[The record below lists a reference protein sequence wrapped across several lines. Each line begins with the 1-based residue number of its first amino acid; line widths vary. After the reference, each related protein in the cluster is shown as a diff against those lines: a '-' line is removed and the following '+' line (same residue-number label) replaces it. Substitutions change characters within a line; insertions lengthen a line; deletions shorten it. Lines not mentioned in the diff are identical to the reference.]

1 MSLSELMIDIPTQH
15 EQNVFGQFDAYAKKI
30 ERTFHVT
37 LIARDGQ
44 VKILGEQ
51 ASAEKARRVL
61 TQLTELSRRGNTI
74 TEQNVDYAISLVFED
89 QEEGIVEIDRELIC
103 HTLQGKPIKPKT
115 LGQKKYVDAIKKDM
129 ITFGLG
135 PAGTGKTY
143 LAMAMAITAFK
154 QNEVERIILT
164 RPAIEAG
171 EKLGFLPGD
180 LQSKIDPYLR
190 PLYDALYQIMG
201 AESFLKNSEKGL
213 IEVAPLAYMRG
224 RTLDNAFIILDEAQN
239 TTPAQMKMFLTRIG
253 FGSKVVITGDS
264 TQKDLPAGTVS
275 GLDVAVKVIKGLEGI
290 SICTLTSKAALDYIG
305 CPYEAEIN
313 LLLTTNDEIREMNRM
328 FRQIDKPTDVL
339 SFPMLEY
346 ETPGEFSGFEEQGEE
361 AFNPESGELMLGD
374 IVISKEKVLEQAEA
388 YGHTPLREFAFL
400 IAHSMLHLFGYD
412 HMEEDE
418 RQVMEAKQRE
428 IMEKVQISR

>member
-1 MSLSELMIDIPTQH
+1 MGILETMIDIPAEH
-15 EQNVFGQFDAYAKKI
+15 EKNVFGQFDIFAKKI
-30 ERTFHVT
+30 ERALHVT
-37 LIARDGQ
+37 LIARNGK
-44 VKILGEQ
+44 VKVLGE
-51 ASAEKARRVL
+51 EKNVERAQQVL
-61 TQLTELSRRGNTI
+61 SQLTELSRRGNTI
-74 TEQNVDYAISLVFED
+74 QEQNVDYALSLTMED
-89 QEEGIVEIDRELIC
+89 SAEDILTIDKDLIC

-115 LGQKKYVDAIKKDM
+115 LGQKKYVDAIREKM

-154 QNEVERIILT
+154 CNEVGRIILT

-201 AESFLKNSEKGL
+201 AESFIKNSEKGL

-264 TQKDLPAGTVS
+264 TQKDLPAGQTS
-275 GLDVAVKVIKGLEGI
+275 GLDVAVSVVKNLEDI
-290 SICTLTSKAALDYIG
+290 SICRLTSRDVVRHPLVQRIVKA
-305 CPYEAEIN
+305 YE
-313 LLLTTNDEIREMNRM
+313 
-328 FRQIDKPTDVL
+328 
-339 SFPMLEY
+339 EY
-346 ETPGEFSGFEEQGEE
+346 EQKQEQKK
-361 AFNPESGELMLGD
+361 S
-374 IVISKEKVLEQAEA
+374 
-388 YGHTPLREFAFL
+388 HTRDRKKR
-400 IAHSMLHLFGYD
+400 GT
-412 HMEEDE
+412 
-418 RQVMEAKQRE
+418 R
-428 IMEKVQISR
+428 

>member
-1 MSLSELMIDIPTQH
+1 MSLSELIIDIPA
-15 EQNVFGQFDAYAKKI
+15 EYEINVFGQFDTYIKKI

-37 LIARDGQ
+37 LISRDGAT
-44 VKILGEQ
+44 KIVGDTIAAQ
-51 ASAEKARRVL
+51 KAQRVL
-61 TQLTELSRRGNTI
+61 TQLVELAKRGNTI

-89 QEEGIVEIDRELIC
+89 QEEALVSIDKDLIC

-115 LGQKKYVDAIKKDM
+115 LGQKKYVDAIRNGM

-154 QNEVERIILT
+154 REEVSRIILT

-201 AESFLKNSEKGL
+201 ADSFLKNSEKGL

-253 FGSKVVITGDS
+253 FGSKVVVTGDQ
-264 TQKDLPAGTVS
+264 TQKDLPKDVTS
-275 GLDVAVKVIKGLEGI
+275 GLDVAMKVL
-290 SICTLTSKAALDYIG
+290 SKV
-305 CPYEAEIN
+305 
-313 LLLTTNDEIREMNRM
+313 DEIGFVKLTNH
-328 FRQIDKPTDVL
+328 DVVRHPL
-339 SFPMLEY
+339 VQKIVKAYEEY
-346 ETPGEFSGFEEQGEE
+346 E
-361 AFNPESGELMLGD
+361 
-374 IVISKEKVLEQAEA
+374 
-388 YGHTPLREFAFL
+388 
-400 IAHSMLHLFGYD
+400 
-412 HMEEDE
+412 E
-418 RQVMEAKQRE
+418 RQNRRSDRAERERKIKQ
-428 IMEKVQISR
+428 EKKGNRRNDS

>member
-1 MSLSELMIDIPTQH
+1 M
-15 EQNVFGQFDAYAKKI
+15 
-30 ERTFHVT
+30 
-37 LIARDGQ
+37 
-44 VKILGEQ
+44 KILGEETVALQ
-51 ASAEKARRVL
+51 AKSVL
-61 TQLTELSRRGNTI
+61 EQLTALARRGNQI
-74 TEQNVDYAISLVFED
+74 QEQNVNYTLALSME
-89 QEEGIVEIDRELIC
+89 QSEGKVLEIDDDIIC

-115 LGQKKYVDAIKKDM
+115 LGQKKYVDAIRKQM
-129 ITFGLG
+129 IVFGLG

-154 QNEVERIILT
+154 NNEVGRIILT

-264 TQKDLPAGTVS
+264 TQKDLPAGQTS
-275 GLDVAVKVIKGLEGI
+275 GLDVAINVVKKIEEI
-290 SICTLTSKAALDYIG
+290 SVCKLTSKDVVRHPLVPADCKG
-305 CPYEAEIN
+305 
-313 LLLTTNDEIREMNRM
+313 IRR
-328 FRQIDKPTDVL
+328 L
-339 SFPMLEY
+339 
-346 ETPGEFSGFEEQGEE
+346 
-361 AFNPESGELMLGD
+361 
-374 IVISKEKVLEQAEA
+374 
-388 YGHTPLREFAFL
+388 
-400 IAHSMLHLFGYD
+400 
-412 HMEEDE
+412 
-418 RQVMEAKQRE
+418 
-428 IMEKVQISR
+428 

>member
-1 MSLSELMIDIPTQH
+1 MGILETMIDIPAEH
-15 EQNVFGQFDAYAKKI
+15 EKNVFGQFDIFAKKI
-30 ERTFHVT
+30 ERALHVT
-37 LIARDGQ
+37 LIARNGK
-44 VKILGEQ
+44 VKVLGE
-51 ASAEKARRVL
+51 EKNVERAQQVL
-61 TQLTELSRRGNTI
+61 SQLTELSRRGSTI
-74 TEQNVDYAISLVFED
+74 QEQNVDYALSLTMED
-89 QEEGIVEIDRELIC
+89 SAEDILTIDKDLIC

-115 LGQKKYVDAIKKDM
+115 LGQKKYVDAIREKM

-154 QNEVERIILT
+154 RNEVGRIILT

-201 AESFLKNSEKGL
+201 AESFIKNSEKGL

-264 TQKDLPAGTVS
+264 TQKDLPAGQTS
-275 GLDVAVKVIKGLEGI
+275 GLDVAVSVVKNLEDI
-290 SICTLTSKAALDYIG
+290 SICRLTSRDVVRHPLVQRIVKA
-305 CPYEAEIN
+305 YE
-313 LLLTTNDEIREMNRM
+313 
-328 FRQIDKPTDVL
+328 
-339 SFPMLEY
+339 EY
-346 ETPGEFSGFEEQGEE
+346 EQKQEQKK
-361 AFNPESGELMLGD
+361 S
-374 IVISKEKVLEQAEA
+374 
-388 YGHTPLREFAFL
+388 HTRDRKKR
-400 IAHSMLHLFGYD
+400 GT
-412 HMEEDE
+412 
-418 RQVMEAKQRE
+418 R
-428 IMEKVQISR
+428 

>member
-1 MSLSELMIDIPTQH
+1 MSLSELIIDIPA
-15 EQNVFGQFDAYAKKI
+15 EYEINVFGQFDTYIKKI

-37 LIARDGQ
+37 LISRDGAT
-44 VKILGEQ
+44 KIVGDTIAAQ
-51 ASAEKARRVL
+51 KAQRVL
-61 TQLTELSRRGNTI
+61 TQLVELAKRGNTI

-89 QEEGIVEIDRELIC
+89 QEEALVSIDKDLIC

-115 LGQKKYVDAIKKDM
+115 LGQKKYVDAIRNGM

-154 QNEVERIILT
+154 REEVSRIILT

-201 AESFLKNSEKGL
+201 ADSFLKNSEKGL

-239 TTPAQMKMFLTRIG
+239 TTPEQMKMFLTRLG
-253 FGSKVVITGDS
+253 FNSKMVITGDV
-264 TQKDLPAGTVS
+264 TQIDLPDGRKS
-275 GLDVAVKVIKGLEGI
+275 GLKDVMSVLKHIDDIAQVHFNEKDVVRHRLVQNIIKAYEEREG
-290 SICTLTSKAALDYIG
+290 KG
-305 CPYEAEIN
+305 
-313 LLLTTNDEIREMNRM
+313 
-328 FRQIDKPTDVL
+328 QK
-339 SFPMLEY
+339 
-346 ETPGEFSGFEEQGEE
+346 
-361 AFNPESGELMLGD
+361 
-374 IVISKEKVLEQAEA
+374 
-388 YGHTPLREFAFL
+388 
-400 IAHSMLHLFGYD
+400 
-412 HMEEDE
+412 
-418 RQVMEAKQRE
+418 
-428 IMEKVQISR
+428 